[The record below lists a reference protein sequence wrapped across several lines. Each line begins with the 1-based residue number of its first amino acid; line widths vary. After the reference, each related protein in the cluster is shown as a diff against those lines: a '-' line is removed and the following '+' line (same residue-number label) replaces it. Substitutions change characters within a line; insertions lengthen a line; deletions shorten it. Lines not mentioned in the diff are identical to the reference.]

1 VIAIVILA
9 ILVAVVLAAALSI
22 AASRVEVATSS
33 AGALGAFFVS
43 PAMPARPR
51 GAQEEDLPRFVFRDP
66 VASPATTSA
75 PAFGSAV
82 PVPC

>member
-1 VIAIVILA
+1 MIAIVILM

-51 GAQEEDLPRFVFRDP
+51 GVQEEELPRFVFRDRL
-66 VASPATTSA
+66 ASPATVSA
-75 PAFGSAV
+75 PAFGSAA